1 MNYDEFILEDF
12 LYDEF
17 FVRWVKNP
25 SPESNHFW
33 ESWIKNHPD
42 KIVTLQKA
50 REIVHSVN
58 YRNFHAP
65 SDQDYTAVLEKV
77 LKQQPSWTQ
86 NAQKDRK
93 PRFGNWFKY
102 AAAFCLICLFSAVIL
117 YHQNL
122 SSEVDAN
129 PTVVILKETPFGQ
142 KLTFELSD
150 GTLVKL
156 NAGSRLSYSENF
168 VGDERK
174 VYLEGE
180 AFFTVKRDESKPFIV
195 ETTQLTTTV
204 LGTSFNV
211 EAYGNEGST
220 VSVLSGKVQVK
231 KSNSPIDTDTF
242 FLTSNQLVT
251 ISSGSNS
258 ISKFD
263 SVPPDVFSWKE
274 NIISFTKVDFNQIID
289 RLERWYGVDF
299 KIQKSRPFEGLFTG
313 RYQDEPLE
321 IVLEGLKDEYGFQF
335 SINDKDV
342 LIY

>member
-1 MNYDEFILEDF
+1 MKYEEFKVEDF

-25 SPESNHFW
+25 GPESEHFW

-42 KIVTLQKA
+42 KIINLKKA
-50 REIVHSVN
+50 KEIILSVN

-65 SDQDYTAVLEKV
+65 SEQEYTAVLEKV
-77 LKQQPSWTQ
+77 LKQQPSWSQ
-86 NAQKDRK
+86 NSQKREK
-93 PRFGNWFKY
+93 QAYGNWIRY
-102 AAAFCLICLFSAVIL
+102 AASISIITLFSATIL
-117 YHQNL
+117 YYVQRN
-122 SSEVDAN
+122 SENTKSLVT
-129 PTVVILKETPFGQ
+129 TVVKETPLGQ

-156 NAGSRLSYSENF
+156 NAGSKLTYSENF
-168 VGDERK
+168 TGDTRE

-180 AFFTVKRDESKPFIV
+180 AFFTVKRDESRPFIV

-211 EAYGNEGST
+211 EAYGNEEST
-220 VSVLSGKVQVK
+220 VAVLSGKVQVK
-231 KSNSPIDTDTF
+231 KSNSAIDTDTF

-263 SVPPDVFSWKE
+263 SVPPDVFFWNE
-274 NIISFTKVDFNQIID
+274 NIISFTKADFNQIVS
-289 RLERWYGVDF
+289 RLERWYGVEF
-299 KIQKSRPFEGLFTG
+299 NIQKQGQFEGLFTG

-321 IVLEGLKDEYGFQF
+321 LVLEGLKDEYGFQF
-335 SINDKDV
+335 IIYDKDV